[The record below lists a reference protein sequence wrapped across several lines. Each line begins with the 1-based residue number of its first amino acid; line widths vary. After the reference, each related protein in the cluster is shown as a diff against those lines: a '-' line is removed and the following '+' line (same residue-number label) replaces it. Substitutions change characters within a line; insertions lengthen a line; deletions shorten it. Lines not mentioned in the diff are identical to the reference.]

1 MPELFVESGPMS
13 GRAFSFEG
21 RAVIG
26 RGDTADVRIDDVTI
40 SRRHAEVRPDGER
53 WEVADLGSANGTQL
67 NEDRLNAP
75 VWLSDGDRITLGQV
89 TLRFALAVQRAA
101 AAEPAQTPRPGD
113 APGGRVFQD
122 LLSRVKLFCDLGAAG
137 AARQSGEEAAR
148 RVLGAVLQG
157 FPRLD
162 RVVLFAYVPVGD
174 SLSPLARL
182 ARNDADF
189 DPGEVTAIAREA
201 TRHQSGLLLTDD
213 NERLALTTRLGLLPL
228 YGACAAMPLRFGG
241 ELVGAL
247 YLDSLKDTNALRPAD
262 REHLLGV
269 SGVVGCLIGPLREPP
284 RDMAVERHDL
294 ALAKRIQQRF
304 LPQAPPELPGYRLVD
319 SYSAARVIGG
329 DHYDFLRLADGRLA
343 IVVADVSGKA
353 VSGALYMARLGAI
366 LKQAASRTRRANEL
380 LADVNGVLYNELEA
394 GMFVTMGVLVL
405 EQRTGAVELSS
416 AGHPAPLIRH
426 RDGRVTALE
435 SPAGPPLGAMSE
447 PTFESSR
454 VGLSPGDCVLMYTDG
469 LDEAHNPQGGLFGL
483 ERVQQTLAANSSAS
497 AIVEALRDALARFVS
512 TEPQSDDLTIVAL
525 ERHS

>member
-1 MPELFVESGPMS
+1 MPELFVESGPMA
-13 GRAFSFEG
+13 GRAFSFDG

-26 RGDTADVRIDDVTI
+26 RGETADVRVDDVTI
-40 SRRHAEVRPDGER
+40 SRRHAEIRPDGER
-53 WEVADLGSANGTQL
+53 WEVADLGSANGTLL
-67 NEDRLNAP
+67 NDDRLSAP
-75 VWLSDGDRITLGQV
+75 VWLNDGDRITLGQV
-89 TLRFALAVQRAA
+89 VLRFAQAAQRAA
-101 AAEPAQTPRPGD
+101 APEAALTPKPGE
-113 APGGRVFQD
+113 GGRVFQD

-137 AARQSGEEAAR
+137 AGRQSGEEAAR
-148 RVLGAVLQG
+148 RVLAAVLAG

-162 RVVLFAYVPVGD
+162 RAVLFAYVPVGD
-174 SLSPLARL
+174 SMSPLAKL

-189 DPGEVTAIAREA
+189 DANEVTAIAREA
-201 TRHQSGLLLTDD
+201 TRHQAGVLPADD

-228 YGACAAMPLRFGG
+228 YGACAAMPLRFAG

-247 YLDSLKDTNALRPAD
+247 YVDSLKDTSALRPAD
-262 REHLLGV
+262 REHLQGV
-269 SGVVGCLIGPLREPP
+269 AGVIACLIGPLREPP

-294 ALAKRIQQRF
+294 TLAKRIQQRF

-343 IVVADVSGKA
+343 VVVADVSGKA

-366 LKQAASRTRRANEL
+366 LKQAASRTRRAAEL
-380 LADVNGVLYNELEA
+380 LADVNGLLYSELEA

-405 EQRTGAVELSS
+405 EQRTGAIEIAS
-416 AGHPAPLIRH
+416 AGHPSPLIRH

-447 PTFESSR
+447 PVFESAR
-454 VGLSPGDCVLMYTDG
+454 MGLSPGDLVLMFTDG

-483 ERVQQTLAANSSAS
+483 ERVQQTLAANSTAS
-497 AIVEALRDALARFVS
+497 ALVEALRDALARFVS

-525 ERHS
+525 ERHA